1 MTMST
6 DSTPETAETPQEAHT
21 GPETPSEGNH
31 TSEVENGAQEANEKV
46 DSDELTTFSKE
57 YVQELRDEAAKYR
70 TRAKRTENLEQ
81 RLHDALVKLDG
92 RLQDASD
99 LQFDA
104 DRLEEEGGIED
115 AITALIENKPH
126 LAKRVPSGNVGAGA
140 GDVDGAPD
148 LISIMRGL

>member
-1 MTMST
+1 MSENNT
-6 DSTPETAETPQEAHT
+6 VGDAKTPQEAAVA
-21 GPETPSEGNH
+21 PEAPSEGNQ
-31 TSEVENGAQEANEKV
+31 SKGVEKMPQAANES
-46 DSDELTTFSKE
+46 SDPNELTKFSKE

-99 LQFDA
+99 LQFDPE
-104 DRLEEEGGIED
+104 RLSEDDGIAK
-115 AITALIENKPH
+115 AITALIEDKPH
-126 LAKRVPSGNVGAGA
+126 LAKRTPRGDVGAGK
-140 GDVDGAPD
+140 GTPEGAPD